1 MNYPI
6 DIIRITYGTGSQIK
20 LDQVGWHSADKEESD
35 HEIEQ

>member
-6 DIIRITYGTGSQIK
+6 DIIRITYGTGTQIK
-20 LDQVGWHSADKEESD
+20 LDQVGWYSDEEESD